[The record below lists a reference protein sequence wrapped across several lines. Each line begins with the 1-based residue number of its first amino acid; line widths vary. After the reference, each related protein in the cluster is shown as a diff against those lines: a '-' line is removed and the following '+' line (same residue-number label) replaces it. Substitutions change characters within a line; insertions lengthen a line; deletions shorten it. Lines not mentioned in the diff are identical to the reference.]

1 VKLTV
6 PLPTDVEKFRA
17 IYTWTCLNIA
27 NDYVLFDKNRRMREK
42 FKNNP
47 EELKSWNKGFSRTVF
62 ETLRKKKRT
71 VCTGYAYLL
80 RELASHVGISCVIVD
95 GYGRNAI
102 ANISGSGSVNH
113 SWTAVHL
120 DNKWYLCDATWSS
133 GAMDMEQKDFVKNYD
148 DCYFLLDPSLFIR
161 NHYPLDSTWMLL
173 DDKPTLQE
181 FLNRPLVYQ
190 SFFQYKIKHVVPE
203 TFEVT
208 ATKRQ
213 PVSFQFTRD
222 DNAPIE
228 KIELSI
234 KSPGTVYKAYPEL
247 HTDVPGGFSF
257 THTFSSK
264 GMHTVHVLLDNRY
277 VFTYT
282 VKVI

>member
-1 VKLTV
+1 MRISLLAFAFLTIVSCVLGQVEDFTNIDFRKADSIARLYPNHSLDDLRSLAVKLTV

-133 GAMDMEQKDFVKNYD
+133 GAMDMEQKDFVKTN
-148 DCYFLLDPSLFIR
+148 
-161 NHYPLDSTWMLL
+161 N
-173 DDKPTLQE
+173 K
-181 FLNRPLVYQ
+181 
-190 SFFQYKIKHVVPE
+190 
-203 TFEVT
+203 
-208 ATKRQ
+208 
-213 PVSFQFTRD
+213 
-222 DNAPIE
+222 
-228 KIELSI
+228 
-234 KSPGTVYKAYPEL
+234 
-247 HTDVPGGFSF
+247 
-257 THTFSSK
+257 
-264 GMHTVHVLLDNRY
+264 
-277 VFTYT
+277 
-282 VKVI
+282 